1 MIAAPYR
8 WIAAMPPTFCSAAKP
23 CFNAAMPKNGTV
35 PSSNRSHGRGISTW
49 NRSWTTRGTQCE
61 HVREGRDGC

>member
-1 MIAAPYR
+1 MTPVPYR

-35 PSSNRSHGRGISTW
+35 PSSNRSHGRGFST
-49 NRSWTTRGTQCE
+49 
-61 HVREGRDGC
+61 